1 MFLSYYACF
10 LSVSHFLCLN
20 DAGECVKI
28 YCLCLLLIFGVACAS
43 KGGTCCFCPSEWL
56 SPRRK

>member
-43 KGGTCCFCPSEWL
+43 KGGTCCFCPSE
-56 SPRRK
+56 